1 MPNGLGNDHMWLQ
14 LLRSDLWGKEYVT
27 YPTSVD
33 IYRLA
38 PGTTDLYYLAAAE
51 DNTTVGNLHGDLSLS
66 LSLSVCLS
74 LCCVSLC
81 LSVSLSVFLSLS
93 LSLITALLSA

>member
-1 MPNGLGNDHMWLQ
+1 MPNGLGYDHMWLQ
-14 LLRSDLWGKEYVT
+14 LPRSDLWGKEYVT

-66 LSLSVCLS
+66 LFVCLS
-74 LCCVSLC
+74 VSLLC